1 MPGTESFEKIIDGK
15 QVSLFRLKNR
25 LNTQLC
31 ITNYGCRIVSL
42 LVQDKNEQPVDV
54 VVGFDSIEGYLT
66 ATEVYHGATIGR
78 YANRIARGEFHLKE
92 NEYQL
97 AVNNGPNHLH
107 GGPGGFHS
115 RVWDVEERT
124 EGSITLSYLSVN
136 GEEGYPGNLRIKV
149 RFTLSIENEVIIDYE
164 ATTDETTILN
174 VTNHA
179 YFNLN
184 GQGSGTILNHAL
196 HINAD
201 RYTPVNE
208 NLIPTGTLDVVDQTP
223 FDFTTLTTIGKRIN
237 ENNLQLKYGNGYDHN
252 YVLNKYGREPEFAAR
267 AVGDKTGIIMD
278 VFTDQ
283 PGMQFYTG
291 NFMSGENLI
300 KGHVPDHFRTA
311 FCLETQHYPDT
322 PHHSNFPS
330 TVLNP
335 GHVFKSTT
343 IYKFLNES

>member
-1 MPGTESFEKIIDGK
+1 MPGTESFDKIIDGK

-25 LNTQLC
+25 LNTELC

-42 LVQDKNEQPVDV
+42 IVRDKNEQPVDV

-97 AVNNGPNHLH
+97 AINNGPNHLH

-115 RVWDVEERT
+115 RVWDVEERS
-124 EGSITLSYLSVN
+124 EGSITLSYLSVD

-149 RFTLSIENEVIIDYE
+149 RFRLSIENEVIIDYE

-174 VTNHA
+174 ITNHA

-184 GQGSGTILNHAL
+184 GQGTGTILNHAL

-223 FDFTTLTTIGKRIN
+223 FDFTSLTTIGKRIN
-237 ENNLQLKYGNGYDHN
+237 ENNIQLKYGNGYDHN

-267 AVGDKTGIIMD
+267 AVADKTGIIMD
-278 VFTDQ
+278 VFTNQ

-291 NFMSGENLI
+291 NFMSGKNII
-300 KGHVPDHFRTA
+300 KGQVPDHFRTA

-330 TVLNP
+330 AVLNP
-335 GHVFKSTT
+335 GHLFKSTT
-343 IYKFLNES
+343 IYKFLNEG